1 MTHVLL
7 ALLLLALTPGA
18 VAEIVAELHALPEAT
33 VKLSRPIDFLA
44 ESDAEAVYEVAIRYG
59 DILALRMTIR
69 NESDEHSQPV
79 NAYLAP
85 GLRPAITMV
94 DKNGREYD
102 VHSYT
107 TRRAAPPRNRPM
119 RPWEEVTLDIFLILR
134 HVRDDQGRDIGFEYV
149 FPKSGVYHL
158 YFRHSPDAPGRSAN
172 EPPREPREPLTSN
185 RVTVHVGPPI
195 PAWEQ
200 LREAGIVHA
209 VGSTDWPQ
217 AFETPQAL
225 ARIDRLIAIA
235 DRPWLTRWFDDVT
248 EHRRKR
254 EEERKRQEEDR
265 QRAAESP
272 GE

>member
-1 MTHVLL
+1 MTHVFL
-7 ALLLLALTPGA
+7 ALLLLILTPGA
-18 VAEIVAELHALPEAT
+18 AADIVAELHTLPEAT

-44 ESDAEAVYEVAIRYG
+44 ESDAEPVYEAAIRYG

-94 DKNGREYD
+94 DKNGKEYN

-119 RPWEEVTLDIFLILR
+119 RPWEEVTLDIFIVLR
-134 HVRDDQGRDIGFEYV
+134 HVRDDHGRDIGFEYA
-149 FPKSGVYHL
+149 FPKSGVYEL
-158 YFRHSPDAPGRSAN
+158 YFRHSPDAPGRFAD
-172 EPPREPREPLTSN
+172 EPPREPRDPLTSN

-195 PAWEQ
+195 PGWEE
-200 LREAGIVHA
+200 LREAGIIHA
-209 VGSTDWPQ
+209 VGSGDWPQ
-217 AFETPQAL
+217 AFESPQRQQEIEQLVAN
-225 ARIDRLIAIA
+225 A
-235 DRPWLTRWFDDVT
+235 DRPWLTQWFEDMK

-254 EEERKRQEEDR
+254 EEERKRQEKDHR
-265 QRAAESP
+265 
-272 GE
+272 